1 VAVVMLEFGKAAW
14 RISGES
20 TLLSTPKSS
29 STPDYTPQLAAGSPA
44 ASRLPLNLSAKSRKV
59 FCLVRGLEQ

>member
-1 VAVVMLEFGKAAW
+1 MAVVMLEFGKAAG

-29 STPDYTPQLAAGSPA
+29 STPDYTPQPAAGNPA
-44 ASRLPLNLSAKSRKV
+44 ASRLPLNLSAKIGRSFALFV
-59 FCLVRGLEQ
+59 V